1 MKKLQ
6 TDGESFM
13 IKDAFAVAR
22 GEAKVVHSE
31 AMARVREGRKNL
43 EQFVRYKKNDWGNNC
58 VEHMHLCALVSLNVR
73 FAGLW

>member
-43 EQFVRYKKNDWGNNC
+43 EQFVRYKKMIGATTVLSICIC
-58 VEHMHLCALVSLNVR
+58 VHWYL
-73 FAGLW
+73 